1 MKMKGLVYK
10 VTNAIDSKTYIG
22 VTTKTIEERKK
33 DHLKKSKKG
42 KSYPFQIAIATYGID
57 AFI

>member
-1 MKMKGLVYK
+1 MKGLVYK
-10 VTNAIDSKTYIG
+10 ATNTVDSKIYIG
-22 VTTKTIEERKK
+22 ITTKTIEERKK